1 MTKNDLFFY
10 TESKKELEFVYQQKT
25 YLLSYGKDNNGEN
38 CIFFGRLYE
47 QEKFSSFNDLYARA
61 KINNSY
67 FKEMLDI
74 IELDKTL

>member
-10 TESKKELEFVYQQKT
+10 TESKKELEFSYEGKT
-25 YLLSYGKDNNGEN
+25 YLLSYGKDNSGKD

-47 QEKFSSFNDLYARA
+47 QEKFDSFKDLYARA

-67 FKEMLDI
+67 FKEMLD
-74 IELDKTL
+74 LF